1 MNVLDLTLIV
11 SVAAGMLR
19 VSTPIVFA
27 GLGAVISE
35 RSGVI
40 NLGLEGLMLTGAF
53 TAAAAQLAFG
63 HWPLSLLLAGLAA
76 ALVGLLHGFFCVFL
90 RASQVVTGLAVIFL
104 CQGLTAIFGRS
115 LVGRS
120 IPLDATSPLAVT
132 ASVPL
137 LGPILSQQDV
147 MVFAALASVAAVSLF
162 LFRARWGVLLR
173 ACGESAVAAD
183 AAGLPVR
190 RTRLLAGGVCGAFCG
205 LGGAHLSL
213 FYAQQWQE
221 NMVAGRG
228 WIALVMVIFGMWF
241 PWRIL
246 VGAYLFGG
254 LAALQL
260 NLQARGVA
268 APQYLLAM
276 LPFVAT
282 LVLLV
287 VASWRLKRDSGWM
300 PADLGNPFPLEME
313 GKD

>member
-1 MNVLDLTLIV
+1 MSVLDSALV
-11 SVAAGMLR
+11 ASVAAGTLR
-19 VSTPIVFA
+19 AATPVIYA

-53 TAAAAQLAFG
+53 TAVATQVAYDQWA
-63 HWPLSLLLAGLAA
+63 LSLLFA
-76 ALVGLLHGFFCVFL
+76 ALVTGLVGLAHAFFCVVL
-90 RASQVVTGLAVIFL
+90 RASQVVTGLAFIFL
-104 CQGLTAIFGRS
+104 CQGVTAVFGGP
-115 LVGRS
+115 LVGQ
-120 IPLDATSPLAVT
+120 
-132 ASVPL
+132 SVPL
-137 LGPILSQQDV
+137 DVVPPLAALEGVPFLGTILAQQDL
-147 MVFAALASVAAVSLF
+147 MVFAALGTAAILSLF
-162 LFRARWGVLLR
+162 LFRTRWGILLR
-173 ACGESAVAAD
+173 ACGESAVSAD
-183 AAGLPVR
+183 AAGIPVR
-190 RTRLLAGGVCGAFCG
+190 RVRLAAGFMCGLLCG

-213 FYAQQWQE
+213 FYVQQWQE

-254 LAALQL
+254 LATLQL
-260 NLQARGVA
+260 NLQVRGVD

-282 LVLLV
+282 LALLV
-287 VASWRLKRDSGWM
+287 LASWRLKRRAGWV
-300 PADLGNPFPLEME
+300 PADLGNPFPPEIQ